1 MITYTEIK
9 FLSLISQFFFS
20 FKTFASISGGSTL
33 QRGTKPVMGI
43 KSKMESKRYDCNLN
57 QGKSTLS
64 GDFFALKFP
73 YKHNVYWNS
82 KFLV

>member
-33 QRGTKPVMGI
+33 QRGTKPDMGV
-43 KSKMESKRYDCNLN
+43 KSKMESERYDFSLN
-57 QGKSTLS
+57 QSKSTC
-64 GDFFALKFP
+64 DFFPLKFP
-73 YKHNVYWNS
+73 YEHNVYW
-82 KFLV
+82 KII